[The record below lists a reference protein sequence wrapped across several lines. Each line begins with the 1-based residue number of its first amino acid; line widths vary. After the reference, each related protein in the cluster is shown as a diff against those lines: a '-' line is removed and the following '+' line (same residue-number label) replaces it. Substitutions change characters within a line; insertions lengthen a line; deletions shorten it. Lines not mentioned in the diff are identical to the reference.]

1 MRFIYKNT
9 DYEMQLCRMQ
19 GAATVR
25 YFDYLLHHFLA
36 QFFIL
41 RDGLMLAVKLPPTS
55 TMQLV
60 SEAVHHKLLL
70 NSDS

>member
-1 MRFIYKNT
+1 MRFIYNNT

-25 YFDYLLHHFLA
+25 YFDSLLHHLLA
-36 QFFIL
+36 HFFTF
-41 RDGLMLAVKLPPTS
+41 RDGLMLALKFPPTS
-55 TMQLV
+55 TMHLV
-60 SEAVHHKLLL
+60 FEAVHHKLLL

>member
-1 MRFIYKNT
+1 MRFIYNNT
-9 DYEMQLCRMQ
+9 DYEWQLCTMQ

-25 YFDYLLHHFLA
+25 YSDSLLHHLLA
-36 QFFIL
+36 QFFTL
-41 RDGLMLAVKLPPTS
+41 RDGLMLALKLSSTS

-60 SEAVHHKLLL
+60 FEAVHHKLVL

>member
-1 MRFIYKNT
+1 MHFIYNNI
-9 DYEMQLCRMQ
+9 DYEMQLCTMQ

-25 YFDYLLHHFLA
+25 YFDSLLHHLLA
-36 QFFIL
+36 QFFTL
-41 RDGLMLAVKLPPTS
+41 RGRLMLAIKLPSTS

-60 SEAVHHKLLL
+60 FEAVHHKLLL